1 MNTENNK
8 IANDNKGKSK
18 DMIDC
23 GLIMPI
29 APMNGYHSEQFR
41 DVKSILIE
49 TISEIKDFNFNVRM
63 VSDSKGEIEIIH
75 KNIVNN
81 IYEDPIVIC
90 DVSGSNPNVLFE
102 LGMRL
107 AFDKPTIII
116 KDDVT
121 DYMFDT
127 SMIEHIEYPSDLR
140 YNTLLKF
147 KETLKMKIL
156 KTYET
161 SLSNENYSPFLKHF
175 QNITVKSID
184 SSSVEVS
191 EALNTMLEDIQQI
204 KNNQYNYETKLS
216 KKQRVN
222 VMQDKK
228 RDILKAK
235 FLNWIE
241 SDFDNRITV
250 NFYDAYEKDLF
261 SKHLFFVM
269 SSSPFT
275 LDEISEIFNEAQ
287 DTLLPF

>member
-1 MNTENNK
+1 M
-8 IANDNKGKSK
+8 
-18 DMIDC
+18 
-23 GLIMPI
+23 
-29 APMNGYHSEQFR
+29 
-41 DVKSILIE
+41 
-49 TISEIKDFNFNVRM
+49 
-63 VSDSKGEIEIIH
+63 
-75 KNIVNN
+75 
-81 IYEDPIVIC
+81 IC